1 MSTYERKNK
10 KVGHPAEL
18 WNISKDWH
26 LACLVI
32 VEEMRRPGEVVLHT
46 STVQAESY
54 FYLCRCFIFHCPY
67 NFLTLLWAL
76 WLDRSG
82 RPLVFGDYLRIL
94 KSWFWRKTAPI
105 NYLYGSTGFVDQ
117 VGRSFPSILEI
128 FHAHM
133 LVRVTIYQLM
143 ELIITPRSGLLGQ
156 QALTVR
162 VRSVLHA

>member
-1 MSTYERKNK
+1 M
-10 KVGHPAEL
+10 
-18 WNISKDWH
+18 
-26 LACLVI
+26 
-32 VEEMRRPGEVVLHT
+32 
-46 STVQAESY
+46 
-54 FYLCRCFIFHCPY
+54 
-67 NFLTLLWAL
+67 
-76 WLDRSG
+76 
-82 RPLVFGDYLRIL
+82 VFGDYLRIL
-94 KSWFWRKTAPI
+94 KSWFWRETAPI